1 MDRYVEELRKSLN
14 SEMIYE
20 KTYIHP
26 EESGNSKINAAFNKG
41 FEDVLKVDSR
51 LKDLAIKTEELLD
64 RTVKR
69 LDVVKDTINAEK
81 ERLQD
86 ISMLCNM
93 KTDYENVIPLK
104 DNHFSGD
111 FTYEDGVFYSGLS
124 TSSSVKAIVSD
135 VQGNGYEGNK
145 YVLKDNKYL
154 EEVLNTKSKSAIT
167 DNNISTYWEYSRVTA
182 SSTEPYLISDFHID
196 DAEAKCTVTLKFASL
211 ANELAIKSSAENI
224 KVTGIRYS
232 NDDLNYKDVAMMPF
246 TINKKDD
253 SYKNQGYIYG
263 SNIISFP
270 SSKYV
275 KITFESI
282 GYSNDII
289 AFERTQTD
297 SNDVIENITTIV
309 STAKRHVIKINDIN
323 VRAKNYI
330 SESVLKT
337 NELISSGTDVYAISV
352 FANIYYPN
360 GMSKDNV
367 KFTLTINGEDY
378 EVQPVNSHE
387 NGIKII
393 RFSQGKMPTEYTKY
407 IGEKIQSANLTITM
421 KSKSQLTP
429 YINNIKILLGGTV

>member
-1 MDRYVEELRKSLN
+1 MDRYVEDLRKSIN
-14 SEMIYE
+14 SEMLYE

-26 EESGNSKINAAFNKG
+26 EESGNQKVNQAFDKG
-41 FEDVLKVDSR
+41 FKDVIAVDNSLKE
-51 LKDLAIKTEELLD
+51 LAIKTEELLE

-104 DNHFSGD
+104 DNDFSGD
-111 FTYEDGVFYSGLS
+111 FNYEDGVFSSALS
-124 TSSSVKAIVSD
+124 TSSTVKTAVSE

-154 EEVLNTKSKSAIT
+154 EEVLNTKSKNAIT
-167 DNNISTYWEYSRVTA
+167 DSNISTYWEYSRVTA
-182 SSTEPYLISDFHID
+182 SSTEPYLISDFHTD
-196 DAEAKCTVTLKFASL
+196 DAEAKCTVTLKFASF
-211 ANELAIKSSAENI
+211 ANELVIKSSAENI
-224 KVTGIRYS
+224 KVVGIRYS
-232 NDDLNYKDVAMMPF
+232 NDELNYKDVPMMPF

-297 SNDVIENITTIV
+297 ETEQIENITTIV
-309 STAKRHVIKINDIN
+309 PTAKRHVIKINDIN
-323 VRAKNYI
+323 VRAKTYI

-337 NELISSGTDVYAISV
+337 NELITSGTDVYAISV
-352 FANIYYPN
+352 FANVYYPN
-360 GMSKDNV
+360 GMSTDNV
-367 KFTLTINGEDY
+367 KFTLTVNGEDY
-378 EVQPVNSHE
+378 EVKPVNSHE

-407 IGEKIQSANLTITM
+407 IGEKIQSANLTISI
-421 KSKSQLTP
+421 KSRTQLTP
-429 YINNIKILLGGTV
+429 YINNIKILLGGAI